1 MEKDVRDMIHLRR
14 EELPSPVKM
23 APAAGTGCE
32 HLMGACI
39 SWARAS
45 HGRVHLMGACISWA
59 RLFRGY
65 ASQRPASRRRASH
78 RQQSHRRVSHRR
90 ASKSA
95 TMTSEADFQR

>member
-32 HLMGACI
+32 
-39 SWARAS
+39 
-45 HGRVHLMGACISWA
+45 HLMGACISWA